1 MEKRPRKRKRKLS
14 KSEISEILKVI
25 KPESDV
31 KSLDSLFL
39 SLFPHVD
46 DTDDA
51 PKDLHVVSPPNVD
64 SDIHPGLAG
73 LWSGLLQ
80 EQSVGVIIARGA
92 DDMLQFYKKGR
103 HGYYADGD
111 AVELEDWSLL
121 KAFDSTSWATVA
133 KIYLRF

>member
-25 KPESDV
+25 KPESNV

-103 HGYYADGD
+103 HDDGD

-121 KAFDSTSWATVA
+121 KAFDTTSWVTVA
-133 KIYLRF
+133 KIFYLRF